1 MNQNK
6 LSFES
11 KNLVVDYISLNITGF
26 MDPGSM
32 DKIASYLSELFEF
45 NSTLRKGNV
54 DKSKEEIIFYD
65 PKNSHKV
72 CFKQLEYNPSSKS
85 FWAGT
90 KINFSGKN
98 AAYFYNLIK
107 IQRFDWNIF
116 ELNNQTLSLS
126 RFDLCYYRTNDS
138 KYLILIYVCY
148 RAF

>member
-45 NSTLRKGNV
+45 NSTLMKGNV

-72 CFKQLEYNPSSKS
+72 CFKQLEYKS
-85 FWAGT
+85 
-90 KINFSGKN
+90 
-98 AAYFYNLIK
+98 
-107 IQRFDWNIF
+107 IF
-116 ELNNQTLSLS
+116 EKFLGRDKN
-126 RFDLCYYRTNDS
+126 
-138 KYLILIYVCY
+138 
-148 RAF
+148 